1 MKKCL
6 LFGILV
12 ILLSFVVVLGESC
25 TDSDGGKNYY
35 VKGKVIADVILGS
48 GLAEDTCVSE
58 IKLREMFCN
67 ENGEGE
73 PYLYTC
79 PNGCEDGACIIEE
92 ICENECG
99 YIGEKICGIHH
110 ISLGGLVMTCGNY
123 DDDECLEWQGK
134 YCGEGYKCFDGQC
147 IPECTDECGYIGEKI
162 CGIHHISLG
171 GLVMTCGNY
180 DDDECLEWDYEYCG
194 KDNECV
200 DGECQCTDECGYIG
214 EKICGI
220 HHISLGGQ
228 VLTCGN
234 YDDDECLEW
243 DYEYCGEGYK
253 CVDGKCVFQTQCTD
267 ECDYIGEKICGIHH
281 ISLGGLVMTC
291 GNYDDDEC
299 LEWQGKYCGEGYK
312 CVDGQCIVC
321 HGCLLENECL
331 PYGIRMESNNV
342 PSYCDIDKT
351 IKPQKEMEE
360 TCQND
365 YECKTNDCSDG
376 RCVSTYNLLE
386 RIWDLLKRIFRF

>member
-134 YCGEGYKCFDGQC
+134 YCGEGYKC
-147 IPECTDECGYIGEKI
+147 
-162 CGIHHISLG
+162 
-171 GLVMTCGNY
+171 
-180 DDDECLEWDYEYCG
+180 
-194 KDNECV
+194 
-200 DGECQCTDECGYIG
+200 
-214 EKICGI
+214 
-220 HHISLGGQ
+220 
-228 VLTCGN
+228 
-234 YDDDECLEW
+234 
-243 DYEYCGEGYK
+243 
-253 CVDGKCVFQTQCTD
+253 
-267 ECDYIGEKICGIHH
+267 
-281 ISLGGLVMTC
+281 
-291 GNYDDDEC
+291 
-299 LEWQGKYCGEGYK
+299 
-312 CVDGQCIVC
+312 VDGQCIVC